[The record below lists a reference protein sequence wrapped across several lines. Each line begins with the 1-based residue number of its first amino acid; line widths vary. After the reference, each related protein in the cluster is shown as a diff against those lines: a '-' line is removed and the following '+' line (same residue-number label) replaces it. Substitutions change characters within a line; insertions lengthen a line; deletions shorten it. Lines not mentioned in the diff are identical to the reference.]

1 MRVLMISKTFVASTA
16 QRKLEELAQCPGIE
30 LTLVTPAYWNTDDG
44 GKQVFEPRYTKGY
57 RSIIT
62 PMTLNGHFH
71 VYYYPRLGQIMREV
85 SPEIVHIDEEPYN
98 LATFHA
104 MHLAHQHKAQALF
117 IAWQNIYRAY
127 PLPFRQMELYNYRHA
142 AVAVAGIADAAEV
155 LKRKGFTGPI
165 RVIPQHG
172 IDPQI
177 YQRTEPRPPRTP
189 NAPFT
194 LGYAGR
200 LKEEK
205 GLPLLI
211 DTLTHL
217 PQYCRVVFIGT
228 GPMKDALEQQ
238 AVRLGVAER
247 VTFKDSVP
255 SEAIPQEMQQMD
267 AFVLPSL
274 TRPNWTEQFGRVL
287 AEAMACKTPVIGS
300 RSGEIPR
307 VIGDA
312 GLLFEEG
319 NAQELVTCVRQLLDD
334 PALYA
339 RLAARGRERMLEN
352 YTQERLARQ
361 MYEVY
366 VEMMG
371 QHNLT

>member
-1 MRVLMISKTFVASTA
+1 MRILMISKTFVASTS
-16 QRKLEELAQCPGIE
+16 QRKLEELAKCPDVE

-44 GKQVFEPRYTKGY
+44 GKQIYEPRYTKGY
-57 RSIIT
+57 RTIVT

-71 VYYYPRLGQIMREV
+71 LYYYPRLHQIMREV

-98 LATFHA
+98 FATFHA
-104 MHLAHQHKAQALF
+104 MRLAQQQQTPALF
-117 IAWQNIYRAY
+117 VAWQNIHRTY
-127 PLPFRQMELYNYRHA
+127 PPPFRQMELYNYRQA

-155 LKRKGFTGPI
+155 VKRKGFTGPI

-177 YQRTEPRPPRTP
+177 YQRSQPRPPRTD

-211 DTLTHL
+211 DALTYLPHYCHL
-217 PQYCRVVFIGT
+217 VFIGT
-228 GPMKDALEQQ
+228 GPMRSQLEQQ
-238 AVRLGVAER
+238 AIRLGVAER
-247 VTFKDSVP
+247 VTFKGSIP
-255 SEAIPQEMQQMD
+255 SHAIPQEMQQMD

-274 TRPNWTEQFGRVL
+274 TRPNWKEQFGRVL
-287 AEAMACKTPVIGS
+287 VEAMACETPVIGS
-300 RSGEIPR
+300 HSGEIPH

-312 GLLFEEG
+312 GLTFQEG
-319 NAQELVTCVRQLLDD
+319 NVQELVTCIRQLLDD
-334 PALYA
+334 PVLYV
-339 RLAARGRERMLEN
+339 RLAAKGRQRTLEN
-352 YTQERLARQ
+352 YTQQRLAQQ

-366 VEMMG
+366 VEIMG
-371 QHNLT
+371 R